1 MWLRRPQEVS
11 EMYDIEKRDDGWAVI
26 DTRTGEVAVVN
37 DIPQVGKDIEDA
49 DDLADLLNHMERQ
62 KPARLS

>member
-1 MWLRRPQEVS
+1 
-11 EMYDIEKRDDGWAVI
+11 MYDIEKRDDGWAVI